1 MAYNYQP
8 IQRSQEPSSTPRALV
23 PMGAVRFCVPE
34 MHGGCQCQAMPSSKT
49 RGACQHLVD
58 HYLSLYTPSECSH
71 CAQLLPVP
79 IAKHLCRLK
88 RGPNSQCKGK
98 LACHFSVIG
107 TQ

>member
-1 MAYNYQP
+1 MAYDYQP
-8 IQRSQEPSSTPRALV
+8 IQRSQEPIPAAQSRDWS
-23 PMGAVRFCVPE
+23 
-34 MHGGCQCQAMPSSKT
+34 HGCGTVLCAGNAWRIEDMPSSKT